1 MELREEPE
9 DTAPTPPGPDMP
21 QEELEPKEEVVYL
34 SDDEDAE
41 FAQGGVQPPS
51 PPQDGS
57 AEVGV
62 PSFSM
67 GWTTRIHHKSSYD
80 TPSHHRL
87 VSMLSAYFMD
97 WDPAFEYVCWEHKHP
112 LESYLLEVQCAYL
125 HQGRGDGYLSA
136 GPVFFP

>member
-1 MELREEPE
+1 MSHARKTACITTGGYFPPHSQYESMELREEPE
-9 DTAPTPPGPDMP
+9 DTTPTPPPSPDQASEPDMP

-34 SDDEDAE
+34 SDDENAE
-41 FAQGGVQPPS
+41 FAQGGEQPPS

-80 TPSHHRL
+80 TTL
-87 VSMLSAYFMD
+87 T
-97 WDPAFEYVCWEHKHP
+97 AFEAP
-112 LESYLLEVQCAYL
+112 L
-125 HQGRGDGYLSA
+125 
-136 GPVFFP
+136 PT

>member
-9 DTAPTPPGPDMP
+9 DTAPTPPPSPDQAPKPDMP

-41 FAQGGVQPPS
+41 FAQGGEQPPS

-57 AEVGV
+57 AKVGV

-87 VSMLSAYFMD
+87 VGMLNAYFTD
-97 WDPAFEYVCWEHKHP
+97 WDPAFEYVC
-112 LESYLLEVQCAYL
+112 
-125 HQGRGDGYLSA
+125 
-136 GPVFFP
+136 